1 LAAVLKQERGIEPE
15 LIQGSGGIFDVK
27 MEGRLIFSKKVAGRF
42 PDEEEILELVPE

>member
-1 LAAVLKQERGIEPE
+1 MLKQERGIEPE